1 MPWYGGKARRLATI
15 AKAINESQ
23 TRYVARVEK
32 SFSNTDRPKP
42 AGLRYRVHVGKGRSG
57 NKLIV
62 VDMKGRKVR
71 RGLLGLVR
79 PVVLEHDASE
89 SYSMNYEVEEW
100 VAKNIPKAA
109 NPEYLT

>member
-23 TRYVARVEK
+23 TRYVARIEK

-42 AGLRYRVHVGKGRSG
+42 VGLRYRIHTGKGRQG
-57 NKLIV
+57 NKLIIE
-62 VDMKGRKVR
+62 DTKKRRVR
-71 RGLLGLVR
+71 RGALGLV
-79 PVVLEHDASE
+79 PVVVLEHDASE
-89 SYSMNYEVEEW
+89 TYSMNYEVEEW

-109 NPEYLT
+109 NPEYLG